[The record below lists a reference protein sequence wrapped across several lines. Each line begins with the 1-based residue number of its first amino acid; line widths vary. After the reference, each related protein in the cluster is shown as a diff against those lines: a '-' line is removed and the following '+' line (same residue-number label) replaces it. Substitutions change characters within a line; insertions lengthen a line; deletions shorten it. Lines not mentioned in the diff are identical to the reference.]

1 MFTKVEQQ
9 RTNVAAAA
17 VVVAVAVAVG
27 SYCAFTYFCLEA
39 RVTRRILRKRER
51 ERVAVFVAERVRE
64 L

>member
-17 VVVAVAVAVG
+17 VVVAVAVG

-51 ERVAVFVAERVRE
+51 ECVAVFVAERVG
-64 L
+64 

>member
-17 VVVAVAVAVG
+17 VVVAVAVG

-39 RVTRRILRKRER
+39 RVTQRILRKRECVAAFVT
-51 ERVAVFVAERVRE
+51 ERVG
-64 L
+64 